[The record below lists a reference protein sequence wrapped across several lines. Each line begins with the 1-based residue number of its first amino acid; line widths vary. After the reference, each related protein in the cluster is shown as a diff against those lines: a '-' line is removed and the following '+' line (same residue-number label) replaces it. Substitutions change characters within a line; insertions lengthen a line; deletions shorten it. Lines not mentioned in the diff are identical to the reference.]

1 MRKLQKVSAIIAAAA
16 VAVSAAACGGS
27 GNSGSAD
34 GGTASKDEKTSI
46 EFWTLALAPTY
57 TDFLQG
63 LIDKY
68 EEANPNVEIKW
79 QDLPYDAIEQK
90 LLAATAGSTPPDV
103 VNIWSQ
109 LALTLAGKDALLN
122 LDEAATEE
130 QKSIYIESMYESAK
144 LGDGIYAFPWYATPN
159 VVTYNTELFKEA
171 GIEEVP
177 TTWDEAFDIAAD
189 FKEKTGAWLVT
200 PSSMYHMLCYYDIP
214 ILSED
219 KTKAAFNCPEAVDLL
234 KKFVQYAEDGA
245 IMVDRTD
252 GWDNWDNDRQLYANG
267 KLGMLCGGPQT
278 VARIRDESPEK
289 YKITEVAESLYGP
302 AGFTGA
308 AVMNLVVPAN
318 SKHQEEAIK
327 FANYISNDEN
337 QLAFCEAA
345 SVFPT
350 TVKAANDDYFKSDME
365 TLEGRTN
372 YYASVAALKSTDMTM
387 GIPNDNAVKLEIDE
401 MMAALFAD
409 KMSPE
414 DALKQC
420 EERVNK
426 LLAENQK

>member
-1 MRKLQKVSAIIAAAA
+1 MRKVKKVTAIILAAAMTM
-16 VAVSAAACGGS
+16 SMAACGGS
-27 GNSGSAD
+27 GDSKGGSASND
-34 GGTASKDEKTSI
+34 GKTSI

-57 TDFLQG
+57 TDFIQG

-68 EEANPNVEIKW
+68 EEENPAIEVKW

-90 LLAATAGSTPPDV
+90 LLAATAGSNPPDV

-109 LALTLAGKDALLN
+109 LALTLAGKEALLN

-130 QKSIYIESMYESAK
+130 QKSIYIDSMYESAK
-144 LGDGIYAFPWYATPN
+144 LYDGVYAFPWYSTPN

-171 GIEEVP
+171 GIEKVP
-177 TTWDEAFDIAAD
+177 TTWDEAFDLAAD
-189 FKEKTGAWLVT
+189 FKEKTGAWLIT

-219 KTKAAFNCPEAVDLL
+219 KTKAAFNCQEAVELINRL
-234 KKFVQYAEDGA
+234 IKYADDGA

-252 GWDNWDNDRQLYANG
+252 GWDNWDNDRQMYANG
-267 KLGMLCGGPQT
+267 NLGMLCGGPQT
-278 VARIRDESPEK
+278 IARIRDESPEK
-289 YKITEVAESLYGP
+289 YELTDVAESLYGP
-302 AGFTGA
+302 GGFTGA

-318 SKHQEEAIK
+318 SKKQEEAIK
-327 FANYISNDEN
+327 FANYITNDKN

-350 TVKAANDDYFKSDME
+350 TKAAANDDYFKSDME
-365 TLEGRTN
+365 TVEGRTN
-372 YYASVAALKSTDMTM
+372 YYAALAAMKSTDMTM
-387 GIPNDNAVKLEIDE
+387 GIPNDNAVKQEIDE
-401 MMAALFAD
+401 MMAAIFAD
-409 KMSPE
+409 NMSPE
-414 DALKQC
+414 EALKQC
-420 EERVNK
+420 EDRVNK